1 MSHTPNWVLNP
12 SKTQLNISLTLYL
25 ISLTIMVA
33 AMTDFFQEPF
43 DLKINIVFLLLNFGA
58 TISIIKIIRNYYK
71 NLNNKL

>member
-1 MSHTPNWVLNP
+1 MNQKSNWVQNP
-12 SKTQLNISLTLYL
+12 TRTQLIISLMVYL
-25 ISLTIMVA
+25 NSVVIMFA

-58 TISIIKIIRNYYK
+58 TISIIKIMRNYYK